1 MNDQEKIIAV
11 LTEVWM
17 ADDRPRGEKQAVV
30 EQALLDVA
38 QELHILD
45 ELYESLDK
53 EGITE

>member
-53 EGITE
+53 EGIKE

>member
-1 MNDQEKIIAV
+1 MNDQEKIISV

-17 ADDRPRGEKQAVV
+17 ADDRPRGEKQAAV

-45 ELYESLDK
+45 EFYARLTE